1 MKKLLSLF
9 ILLIPVLA
17 RAQYS
22 NSIIGDASPIYVY
35 VGTIGASS
43 SDLSNYYKLKVDIFG
58 GAWESDTNGETTY
71 YIANRNG
78 LSVNQVTLGSSSG
91 NSFNLKAY
99 QNGSGIDFYVV
110 TTGSRYKA
118 FAIKS
123 FILFGGSAANQ
134 LVTLSTRTTAPSN
147 EIALNVIPVMYTDL
161 NGNLGL
167 NTLNPDPGYRLSV
180 NGKIRAK
187 EIRVETGWADYV
199 FDKGYQ
205 LKPLQEIKNYI
216 DQYHHLPEIPSEKQ
230 IVRDG
235 LSLGEMNKLLM
246 KKVEELTLYLIE
258 KDQQD
263 KQKDKQ
269 LEELRK
275 RVAQLEKSNS

>member
-1 MKKLLSLF
+1 MLVPAF
-9 ILLIPVLA
+9 A
-17 RAQYS
+17 RAQYT
-22 NSIIGDASPIYVY
+22 NDILGDASPIYVY
-35 VGTIGASS
+35 VGTIGAAST
-43 SDLSNYYKLKVDIFG
+43 DLGNYYKLKVDIFG

-78 LSVNQVTLGSSSG
+78 LSVNQVTLGSSTG

-99 QNGSGIDFYVV
+99 QNGTGMDFYVV
-110 TTGSRYKA
+110 TTGARYKA

-123 FILFGGSAANQ
+123 FILYSGQVPTQ
-134 LVTLSTRTTAPSN
+134 LVTLSTRTTAPPN
-147 EIALNVIPVMYTDL
+147 EITLNVIPVMYTDP

-205 LKPLQEIKNYI
+205 LKPLQDVKNYI

-230 IVRDG
+230 ITNNG

-246 KKVEELTLYLIE
+246 KKIEELTLYLIE
-258 KDQQD
+258 KDRETRELKENSKNQQQELD
-263 KQKDKQ
+263 QMKLQ
-269 LEELRK
+269 LAALVK
-275 RVAQLEKSNS
+275 TLHKN